1 MLRSEDTLMRSG
13 LLEQEGIGAQETK
26 IGRCWNTITQVN
38 GKRTGFYIVIFYST
52 WATKP
57 LYTICLFHPSLCFL
71 YACVFNLTCTHI
83 QILPD
88 GLFRLFSIQPPQ
100 LNRPAEVINFACFG
114 LCGKKL
120 FIVLVSFAQVTM
132 MTNALRVVR
141 ITFLMLE
148 LHHSDGDKL

>member
-1 MLRSEDTLMRSG
+1 MWLADYIFSLKSSSG
-13 LLEQEGIGAQETK
+13 K
-26 IGRCWNTITQVN
+26 W
-38 GKRTGFYIVIFYST
+38 TGFYIVIFYST

>member
-1 MLRSEDTLMRSG
+1 MNERARSVSCRSE
-13 LLEQEGIGAQETK
+13 K
-26 IGRCWNTITQVN
+26 
-38 GKRTGFYIVIFYST
+38 
-52 WATKP
+52 
-57 LYTICLFHPSLCFL
+57 
-71 YACVFNLTCTHI
+71 
-83 QILPD
+83 
-88 GLFRLFSIQPPQ
+88 
-100 LNRPAEVINFACFG
+100 AEVINFACFG